1 MGGKGSGPRKRI
13 NRTLPLSQVRPD
25 VPPKWLDR
33 KGKSE
38 WKRIADI
45 IDRVPDL
52 LAEPDWDAVALL
64 ADAWS
69 DFHAQEAIIRK
80 EGTIAMSQA
89 GVPYQHPSVG
99 MKNKAF
105 ERITKLARELAMT
118 PQARRLL
125 NGVKPAKDERL
136 NPLDEYLSR
145 RGKEQN
151 AN

>member
-13 NRTLPLSQVRPD
+13 NRQLPLSMVRP
-25 VPPKWLDR
+25 PCPKWLDR

-38 WKRIADI
+38 WKRLSDI

-69 DFHAQEAIIRK
+69 DYHAQIAIIRK
-80 EGTIAMSQA
+80 EGTISIAQS

-99 MKNKAF
+99 MKNKAY
-105 ERITKLARELAMT
+105 ERISKLARELALT

-125 NGVKPAKDERL
+125 NGVKPPKDEKI
-136 NPLDEYLSR
+136 NPLDEYLAKR
-145 RGKEQN
+145 DRELTRN
-151 AN
+151 